1 MSQQNGVLPQASIE
15 TTTTPPSRPQL
26 TTSGLQ
32 PSILPSEQQ
41 NSTANVE
48 SSTKPPSDS
57 RKSSTSGTIT
67 GKVEIPKLSA
77 ATTELLARV
86 TGSLKG
92 GAKNGPEHIAR
103 WSSPSS
109 SASSPFDTGLNNR
122 WNDTQTDG
130 NMKAS
135 SAFLELSP
143 ASFTPPPAAIAQS
156 STNFTPPHAQE
167 NHIKQS
173 TGLINLAPKPTG
185 PASSQLQTQTHMQ
198 SRVTT
203 PRTAGTTAIKRRNVP
218 IAPRPRQAA
227 AIGVKRGAK
236 RRKRGDDDDGDVIRA
251 GDSSS
256 DHESDITPTATQT
269 KSGRQV
275 NRPSLYVPPPAPSPG
290 SSAKSNHNTSF
301 ANSPDNST
309 PAARKR
315 KRIMRKSKEV
325 NVNCV
330 HCQRGHSPLN
340 NAIVFCDWCNQA
352 WHQLC
357 HDPCI
362 DDEVIQVKEKEW
374 LCKQCKPVP
383 LSGIQ
388 PTVVRS
394 NPNMESQARIPVK
407 VPPLEVGGAGFSN
420 DERRGYLSSLSHAAL
435 VELLVTLSDHNPG
448 IPMFPD
454 NLKALPSSKLPFQSS
469 ISTAAP
475 TMAIAGSG
483 HVNRKQQD
491 PSTTAKSQPATGK
504 KRHDFSEDEESE
516 YEIFEDHRL
525 YPRAG
530 NGFCL
535 SLNPDDLDILREDPA
550 CPTFSYSLH
559 GSAKA
564 RAEAN
569 DAAPAWEMT

>member
-15 TTTTPPSRPQL
+15 TTTTPPSHPQL
-26 TTSGLQ
+26 TTSGSQ

-48 SSTKPPSDS
+48 SSAKPPSDS
-57 RKSSTSGTIT
+57 RRSSTSGTIT

-86 TGSLKG
+86 TGGLKG

-109 SASSPFDTGLNNR
+109 STSSTFDTGLSNR
-122 WNDTQTDG
+122 WIDTQADG

-135 SAFLELSP
+135 AAFLELSP

-156 STNFTPPHAQE
+156 STTLTPAHAQE

-173 TGLINLAPKPTG
+173 AGLINLAPKPGGT
-185 PASSQLQTQTHMQ
+185 ASSQLQTQTQMQ

-203 PRTAGTTAIKRRNVP
+203 PRTAGTATIKRRNVP

-227 AIGVKRGAK
+227 ANGVKRGAK
-236 RRKRGDDDDGDVIRA
+236 RRKRGDDDGDDGDVIRA

-275 NRPSLYVPPPAPSPG
+275 NRPSLYVPPAPSPG
-290 SSAKSNHNTSF
+290 SSMKSNHNTSF

-315 KRIMRKSKEV
+315 KRIIRKGKEF

-340 NAIVFCDWCNQA
+340 NAIVFCDWCNKA

-362 DDEVIQVKEKEW
+362 DDEVTQVKEKEW

-394 NPNMESQARIPVK
+394 NPNMECQGRIPVK

-420 DERRGYLSSLSHAAL
+420 DERRGYLSSLSYAAL
-435 VELLVTLSDHNPG
+435 VELLVTLSDRNPD

-469 ISTAAP
+469 ISTATP
-475 TMAIAGSG
+475 TMAIAGNG
-483 HVNRKQQD
+483 HVNGKQQD
-491 PSTTAKSQPATGK
+491 PSTTAKSQLATGK

-530 NGFCL
+530 NGFRL
-535 SLNPDDLDILREDPA
+535 SLNQDDLDILREDPA

-564 RAEAN
+564 RLEAN
-569 DAAPAWEMT
+569 DAPVWGMT